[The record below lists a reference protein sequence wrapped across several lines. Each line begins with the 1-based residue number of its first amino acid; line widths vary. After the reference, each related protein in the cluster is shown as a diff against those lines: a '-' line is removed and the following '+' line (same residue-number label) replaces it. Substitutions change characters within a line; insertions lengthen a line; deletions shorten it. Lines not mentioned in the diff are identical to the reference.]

1 MNANVTITIPAELLL
16 DRAQQERAAALASIT
31 GWYVLKYVGKALM
44 TFGGPYSDLADAKMM
59 TPEVGRW
66 IEQSPTELRSED
78 GRTLLR
84 A

>member
-1 MNANVTITIPAELLL
+1 MNAHTIISPAVDAL

-66 IEQSPTELRSED
+66 IEQSPTEHRSED